1 MSTPFSSESANHS
14 AAYIPLPPSRDEE
27 HELETLNSRIDG
39 SQSTSSQFVQNIEEL
54 SKWLPHLKVLASDPK
69 IPPSYRRWFPPD
81 FPDNYAQIT
90 IRDCYLD
97 GRPSVSQTINSDT
110 MGAKEICSKVT
121 PPMFEEKLNRIIM
134 VEDLSPAVIEGLSSA
149 FSITLEMFAEH
160 LNKSLYG
167 SSTYEDPEPSAWNFR
182 SEKKSYVSLRW
193 FRPIYRTG
201 AVPLNSCRN
210 PRHIEYGP
218 ICHEC
223 KGESGYD
230 SDYFYYHSIRRRTNI
245 LRQQRPFSA
254 IPEPPEPPVTSAPAS
269 ILASLEERVTVC
281 RTKVDGKCCGI

>member
-1 MSTPFSSESANHS
+1 
-14 AAYIPLPPSRDEE
+14 
-27 HELETLNSRIDG
+27 
-39 SQSTSSQFVQNIEEL
+39 
-54 SKWLPHLKVLASDPK
+54 LKVLASDLKTPRF
-69 IPPSYRRWFPPD
+69 YRRRLPD
-81 FPDNYAQIT
+81 LPDNYAQIT
-90 IRDCYLD
+90 IRDCYPD
-97 GRPSVSQTINSDT
+97 GRLSVSQTIKSDT

-201 AVPLNSCRN
+201 AVSLNSCRHDEVEWAPN
-210 PRHIEYGP
+210 
-218 ICHEC
+218 CNEC
-223 KGESGYD
+223 KRDYEYPRD
-230 SDYFYYHSIRRRTNI
+230 SFDSHYIRRRTNI
-245 LRQQRPFSA
+245 RRQQRPFSA
-254 IPEPPEPPVTSAPAS
+254 VPEPPATSAPAS
-269 ILASLEERVTVC
+269 ILASLEERDLMSYKSRWEMLRYLKYFDTSY
-281 RTKVDGKCCGI
+281 T